1 MNKKSTAVLGEVR
14 IDELYRNTNDW
25 KHPDDT
31 FNRFFRFDDGKG
43 INNTS
48 GFRPKSK
55 AGGSTNIG
63 DCAFCVLV
71 TTFGETEWPDTLD
84 RESGRFTYFGDNRMK
99 GVQLHDTTVGGNR
112 LLERV
117 YSLLHTHKRSEIPPF
132 LCFETI
138 KTAQGTFMRFLGLAC
153 PGEEGISA
161 FDDLVA
167 VWRIKGEDRFQN
179 YRAMFTVLREETLQK
194 SWLDDMVAGI
204 PPAESKHCPATWR
217 QWVKTGRYTP
227 LSCARQI
234 EPRTRKEQEPAD
246 TNERKVL
253 QRIYEELSEREFE
266 FAAAELV
273 QLMDERFTDVAVTRA
288 VRDGG
293 RDVVASY
300 RVGHAKHQVRL
311 SAYVEAK
318 RWNPHS
324 AVGVKPMMRLIARL
338 KHRDIGVFVTTSFF
352 DRQVQ
357 KELIEDGHPVLL
369 LSGGDIA
376 RLLISRELATEQNL
390 VAWLKAIA
398 LRTAETDGS
407 S

>member
-55 AGGSTNIG
+55 AGGSTSIG

-99 GVQLHDTTVGGNR
+99 GVQLHDTRVGGNR
-112 LLERV
+112 LLQRV

-153 PGEEGISA
+153 PGGEGISA

-194 SWLDDMVAGI
+194 SWLEDMVAGI

-318 RWNPHS
+318 RWNPDS

-376 RLLISRELATEQNL
+376 RLLIGRELATDQNL
-390 VAWLKAIA
+390 GAWLKAIA
-398 LRTAETDGS
+398 LRTAETDGAS
-407 S
+407 